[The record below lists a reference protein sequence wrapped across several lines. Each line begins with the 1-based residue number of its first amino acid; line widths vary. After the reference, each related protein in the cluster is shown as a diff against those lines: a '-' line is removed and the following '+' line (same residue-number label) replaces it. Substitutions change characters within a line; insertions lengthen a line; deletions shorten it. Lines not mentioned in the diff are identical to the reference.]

1 MLVVIAVTLILSAMA
16 TAWTGKTG
24 RLCWWALFGIITRYF
39 SLLSCIFFLGDPGFV
54 QGKARE
60 ILARALSNALQL
72 PELKM
77 SSP

>member
-1 MLVVIAVTLILSAMA
+1 MLVVIAVRLILSAMA
-16 TAWTGKTG
+16 TALTGKTG